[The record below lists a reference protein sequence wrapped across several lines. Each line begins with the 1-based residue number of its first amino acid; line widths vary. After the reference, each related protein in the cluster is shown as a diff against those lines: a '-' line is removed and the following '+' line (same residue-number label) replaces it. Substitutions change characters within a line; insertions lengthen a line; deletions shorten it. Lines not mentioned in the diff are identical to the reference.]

1 MAGSIPKEPY
11 TCAQCKTDFTSRW
24 RKEKAGTILCDQC
37 MSSNQKK
44 ALKAEHTSRL
54 KAAFVKALQQE
65 QEIEQRI
72 LQQAAS
78 SSSSSSVSKNTL
90 SSSSSLSKSEVLV
103 SQQYKQVGAAM
114 QHRSMAAH
122 HSTIKQVSMAFH
134 CDGSTLWYIFQTDV
148 FPYRLAAKT
157 SACLINIC
165 PNTPV
170 TLSWYRVSCHTASS
184 LQWALVVWPTHSP
197 PPLSCR
203 ARWHGQH
210 WAAGQV
216 SMLQRAICSR
226 GQRSAPAAAVTR
238 ATWLPGGSRAVA
250 TQVDKH
256 EMRLDREH
264 APRCSLFLLLFGVI
278 TLF

>member
-1 MAGSIPKEPY
+1 MTGSIPKEPY

-78 SSSSSSVSKNTL
+78 SSASPASKNT

-114 QHRSMAAH
+114 HRSVAAH
-122 HSTIKQVSMAFH
+122 HSTIKQVSMAFQ
-134 CDGSTLWYIFQTDV
+134 C
-148 FPYRLAAKT
+148 
-157 SACLINIC
+157 
-165 PNTPV
+165 
-170 TLSWYRVSCHTASS
+170 
-184 LQWALVVWPTHSP
+184 
-197 PPLSCR
+197 
-203 ARWHGQH
+203 
-210 WAAGQV
+210 
-216 SMLQRAICSR
+216 
-226 GQRSAPAAAVTR
+226 
-238 ATWLPGGSRAVA
+238 
-250 TQVDKH
+250 
-256 EMRLDREH
+256 
-264 APRCSLFLLLFGVI
+264 
-278 TLF
+278 